1 MLEKPPDLAYAS
13 HSNSVD
19 TNMILL
25 DISYIYS
32 LLERCILNYLVDSF
46 IDVATQ

>member
-19 TNMILL
+19 TNMISL
-25 DISYIYS
+25 DIYIYS
-32 LLERCILNYLVDSF
+32 LLERRILNYLVDSF